1 MTLTHPGDRSAA
13 DGLEFFVGGAD
24 VSPLPLPPFDP
35 RACAFLSD
43 VSARLRADPAAQGFP
58 DLQTFAFW
66 CRSANLQGLST
77 KHGDGRS
84 RLGLGLLYHITPAN
98 VPVNFAYSF
107 AFGLLAGNANIVRAP
122 SRDIPQIDLFAR
134 VVAEVLGSHP
144 TIKGMTAFVRHPH
157 DDKITGLL
165 SARCNGRI
173 VWGGDA
179 TVRAIRAIPRPE
191 RSIEIAFPDRYSFC
205 IIDADAVVA
214 LAPEALARL
223 ADGFYND
230 TYLMDQDACSSPHL
244 VIWLGSAASKQAG
257 KEKFWQAVRE
267 RVAARY
273 RLEEEP
279 AVEKYTRLLLAA
291 ADGNALTYVRQMG
304 NEVYTVGLARMPDSI
319 DILRGRYGLF
329 YEYDTEDRTALAVPI
344 TAKFQT
350 LTYFGVDPLGLR
362 DLVIGQRAVGIDRI
376 VPVGQ
381 ALDIG
386 LVWDGLD
393 IISTLSRI
401 IDVR

>member
-1 MTLTHPGDRSAA
+1 MPMPPV
-13 DGLEFFVGGAD
+13 DGLEFIVGSED
-24 VSPLPLPPFDP
+24 ISSLPLPPFAP
-35 RACAFLSD
+35 EARAFLADIST
-43 VSARLRADPAAQGFP
+43 RLRADPEAKGFP

-66 CRSANLQGLST
+66 CRAANLQALSA
-77 KHGDGRS
+77 KHGDGRT

-122 SRDIPQIDLFAR
+122 SRDIAQINAFAR
-134 VVAEVLGSHP
+134 VVAEVLESHP

-191 RSIEIAFPDRYSFC
+191 RSIEVAFPDRYSFC
-205 IIDADAVVA
+205 IIDADAVAA
-214 LAPEALARL
+214 LAPEALTRL

-244 VIWLGSAASKQAG
+244 VIWLGSAANKQAE

-267 RVAARY
+267 RVVARY

-279 AVEKYTRLLLAA
+279 AVEKHTRLLLAA
-291 ADGNALTYVRQMG
+291 ADDDPAYVHRLG
-304 NEVYTVGLARMPDSI
+304 NEVYTVGLKRLPRSI
-319 DILRGRYGLF
+319 DVLRGRYGLF
-329 YEYDTEDRTALAVPI
+329 YEYDVDDLGDLAVPI

-350 LTYFGVDPLGLR
+350 LTYFGVDPLRLK
-362 DLVIGQRAVGIDRI
+362 DMLVERRAAGVDRI